1 MKYRIVY
8 RSAVYAFK
16 MHEFEA
22 ADDNAAVEE
31 AANIIEKNDGE
42 LYRLDARWTTEWE
55 VAGDE
60 MVVVDRLDET
70 GVLEDEVGSG
80 DLSTSMLTL
89 PDLQDFVRL
98 VAEGK
103 VTKAAMVEAARK
115 IRDDARSERV
125 RFLQSIAQRQE

>member
-1 MKYRIVY
+1 
-8 RSAVYAFK
+8 
-16 MHEFEA
+16 
-22 ADDNAAVEE
+22 
-31 AANIIEKNDGE
+31 
-42 LYRLDARWTTEWE
+42 
-55 VAGDE
+55 
-60 MVVVDRLDET
+60 VVVDRLDET